1 MNYIGSKVTLLPFIA
16 QTIGEVVGKTPDSFA
31 DIFAGTGS
39 VGSYYRALGAEVIAN
54 DLQYYSYV
62 LNKHIIE
69 GGNSCSFDKLLS
81 SKESVDLAAGDLFS
95 DSLSIVQNYINSM
108 QGVEG
113 FVYKNYSKGGT
124 QSDEIT
130 RMYFTDSNAKKC
142 DAIRLYIEQ
151 LYSSAKISDEEYF
164 YLLSSLLYSVDKVA
178 NTASVYGAFL
188 KNFKKSAQ
196 KEFEYRLTKLGAGMP
211 KGRAYNM
218 DANSLIKDIEGEVL
232 YLDPPYN
239 HRQYAANYHMLETI
253 AKYDNPEIR
262 GVSGL
267 RDYSEQKS
275 SYCSKNEA
283 VESFAELIENAKFKY
298 IFMSYNNEGIISL
311 EDIEKIMGSKGDY
324 FRVTKEYQRYK
335 ADNNRDYKDNKTLE
349 YIHILKVK

>member
-16 QTIGEVVGKTPDSFA
+16 QTIGDVVGKTPDSFA

-39 VGSYYRALGAEVIAN
+39 VGAYYRTLGSEVISN

-69 GGNSCSFDKLLS
+69 GGDGCSFEKFLGDS
-81 SKESVDLAAGDLFS
+81 DFVSCATDLFS
-95 DSLSIVQNYINSM
+95 DSFSMVQNYIDSM
-108 QGVEG
+108 QGIEG
-113 FVYKNYSKGGT
+113 FVYKNYSVGGT

-130 RMYFTDSNAKKC
+130 RMYFTDDNAKKC
-142 DAIRLYIEQ
+142 DAIRQYIEE
-151 LYSSAKISDEEYF
+151 LYSKAKISEQEYF

-196 KEFEYRLTKLGAGMP
+196 KEFEYKLAKLIYGMP
-211 KGRAYNM
+211 KGKVYNC
-218 DANSLIKDIEGEVL
+218 DANLLIKDIEGEVL

-275 SYCSKNEA
+275 NYCSKNDA
-283 VESFAELIENAKFKY
+283 VDSFAELISNARFKY
-298 IFMSYNNEGIISL
+298 VFLSYNNEGIISL
-311 EDIEKIMGSKGDY
+311 EDIEKIMRSRGEY
-324 FRVTKEYQRYK
+324 YRVTKEYQRYK
-335 ADNNRDYKDNKTLE
+335 ADNNREYKDNKTLE